1 MFKVPVIRYH
11 LAQYFVFSGHFV
23 SLVYRM
29 VFMMSFPF
37 AQPLQHFVIST
48 AAHCWIFIKN
58 RVTSPKA
65 VPRYKYLL
73 IVCSCKMPF
82 P

>member
-1 MFKVPVIRYH
+1 MLKVPVIKYH
-11 LAQYFVFSGHFV
+11 LAQYFVFSGHLV

-29 VFMMSFPF
+29 VFMISFPC

-58 RVTSPKA
+58 RATSPKA

>member
-1 MFKVPVIRYH
+1 MFTVPVIKYH

-29 VFMMSFPF
+29 VFMRSFPF
-37 AQPLQHFVIST
+37 AHPPQHFVIST

-73 IVCSCKMPF
+73 IVCSCKMRF

>member
-29 VFMMSFPF
+29 VFMISFPF
-37 AQPLQHFVIST
+37 AQPLQHIVIST
-48 AAHCWIFIKN
+48 APHCWVFIKN

-65 VPRYKYLL
+65 VPRYTYLL
-73 IVCSCKMPF
+73 IVCSCEIRF